1 MLGRNKKLT
10 IIFHCCVCDQCQ
22 YFQVSALKIID
33 GGFELPNLLLEQN
46 EIIPE
51 HVKLQ
56 LNHQMHTKKI
66 CGLCFTNSS
75 LWLKNVF
82 RFSNPAISQ
91 WLNVWLLL
99 RTVFQNQN
107 EIELWCPIFR
117 QTKFLNII
125 KDELSIFRETDCE
138 CDEIKSFCWIRER
151 KYFREIR

>member
-1 MLGRNKKLT
+1 MIKKLNVFLKGSRCKMLGRNKKLT

-107 EIELWCPIFR
+107 KIGLWCPIFR
-117 QTKFLNII
+117 QTKCHNIPFNFSWNW
-125 KDELSIFRETDCE
+125 L
-138 CDEIKSFCWIRER
+138 WMWWN
-151 KYFREIR
+151 